1 MSREIKAVCVVA
13 KPPRNNPQSGGV
25 LVPVR
30 FRYKVR
36 DYTKGSEYY
45 DASRRIEHVLV
56 SGGLVPVIY
65 PLRPGDVFAVAGV
78 EVLVVWEGTANRQR
92 CAPVI
97 HALEVMLSNGER
109 HSVTGEQAEE
119 IKGLR
124 PLPPAKANTDTDN
137 DPLVTKLREYM
148 REVIRRECPDWR
160 PDWW

>member
-1 MSREIKAVCVVA
+1 MSREIKSVCVVA
-13 KPPRNNPQSGGV
+13 KPPRHNTQSGGV

-36 DYTKGSEYY
+36 DYTKGCEYHAT
-45 DASRRIEHVLV
+45 DRGTEHVLV

-78 EVLVVWEGTANRQR
+78 EVLVVWEDTAKRRR

-97 HALEVMLSNGER
+97 HALEVMLSNGGR
-109 HSVTGEQAEE
+109 HSVTGEQAKE

-124 PLPPAKANTDTDN
+124 PLPPAKSDTDIDN
-137 DPLVTKLREYM
+137 DPLVIRLREVM
-148 REVIRRECPDWR
+148 RAACPDY
-160 PDWW
+160 DG

>member
-36 DYTKGSEYY
+36 DYTKGCEYHAT
-45 DASRRIEHVLV
+45 DRGTEHVLV

-65 PLRPGDVFAVAGV
+65 PLRPGNVFGVAGV
-78 EVLVVWEGTANRQR
+78 ETLVVWEDTAKRRR
-92 CAPVI
+92 CVPVI

-124 PLPPAKANTDTDN
+124 PLPPAKSDTDIDN
-137 DPLVTKLREYM
+137 DPLVIRLREVM
-148 REVIRRECPDWR
+148 RAAYPDWR
-160 PDWW
+160 PDYG

>member
-1 MSREIKAVCVVA
+1 MSREIKSVCVVA
-13 KPPRNNPQSGGV
+13 KPPRHNSQSGGV

-36 DYTKGSEYY
+36 DYTKGCEYHAT
-45 DASRRIEHVLV
+45 DRGTEHVLV

-78 EVLVVWEGTANRQR
+78 EVLVVWGDIAKRRR

-124 PLPPAKANTDTDN
+124 PLPPAKPDTDIDN
-137 DPLVTKLREYM
+137 DPLVIRLRETM
-148 REVIRRECPDWR
+148 RHANGGQ
-160 PDWW
+160 DWWPDCG

>member
-13 KPPRNNPQSGGV
+13 KPPRDNPQSGGV

-36 DYTKGSEYY
+36 DHMKGREYY
-45 DASRRIEHVLV
+45 DINRGIDHVLV

-65 PLRPGDVFAVAGV
+65 PLRLGDVFAVAGV
-78 EVLVVWEGTANRQR
+78 EVLVVWEDTAKRRR

-97 HALEVMLSNGER
+97 HALEVMLSNGGR
-109 HSVTGEQAEE
+109 HSVTGEQAKE

-124 PLPPAKANTDTDN
+124 PLPPAKSDTDIDN
-137 DPLVTKLREYM
+137 DPLVIRLREVM
-148 REVIRRECPDWR
+148 RAACPDY
-160 PDWW
+160 DG

>member
-1 MSREIKAVCVVA
+1 MSREIKSVCVVA
-13 KPPRNNPQSGGV
+13 KPPRHNPQSGGV

-36 DYTKGSEYY
+36 DYTKGCEYHAT
-45 DASRRIEHVLV
+45 DRGTEHVLV

-78 EVLVVWEGTANRQR
+78 EVLVVWEDIAKRRR

-124 PLPPAKANTDTDN
+124 PLPPAKSDTDIDN
-137 DPLVTKLREYM
+137 DPLVIRLREIM
-148 REVIRRECPDWR
+148 RHANGGQ
-160 PDWW
+160 DWWPDYG

>member
-45 DASRRIEHVLV
+45 DASRGIEHVLV

-78 EVLVVWEGTANRQR
+78 EVLVVWEDTAKQQR

-124 PLPPAKANTDTDN
+124 PLPPARADTDTDI
-137 DPLVTKLREYM
+137 DPLVTAM
-148 REVIRRECPDWR
+148 RDFIRREYPDW
-160 PDWW
+160 PSDWL

>member
-1 MSREIKAVCVVA
+1 M
-13 KPPRNNPQSGGV
+13 
-25 LVPVR
+25 
-30 FRYKVR
+30 
-36 DYTKGSEYY
+36 
-45 DASRRIEHVLV
+45 
-56 SGGLVPVIY
+56 PVIY

-78 EVLVVWEGTANRQR
+78 EVLVVWEDMAKRQR

-109 HSVTGEQAEE
+109 HSVTGERAEE

-124 PLPPAKANTDTDN
+124 PLPPARAVTDTDN
-137 DPLVTKLREYM
+137 DPLVTEL

>member
-1 MSREIKAVCVVA
+1 MSREIKSVCVVA
-13 KPPRNNPQSGGV
+13 KPPRHNSQSGGV

-36 DYTKGSEYY
+36 DYTKGCEYHAT
-45 DASRRIEHVLV
+45 DRGTEHVLV

-78 EVLVVWEGTANRQR
+78 EVLVVWEDIAKRRR

-124 PLPPAKANTDTDN
+124 PLPPAKYDTDIDN
-137 DPLVTKLREYM
+137 DPLVIRLRETM
-148 REVIRRECPDWR
+148 RHANGGQ
-160 PDWW
+160 DWWPDYG

>member
-13 KPPRNNPQSGGV
+13 KPPRHNPQSGGV
-25 LVPVR
+25 SVPVR

-36 DYTKGSEYY
+36 DYTKGCEYHAT
-45 DASRRIEHVLV
+45 DRGTEHVLV

-78 EVLVVWEGTANRQR
+78 EVLVVWEDIAKRRR

-124 PLPPAKANTDTDN
+124 PLPPAKSNTDIDN
-137 DPLVTKLREYM
+137 DPLVIRLREIM
-148 REVIRRECPDWR
+148 RRANGGQDWR
-160 PDWW
+160 PDYG